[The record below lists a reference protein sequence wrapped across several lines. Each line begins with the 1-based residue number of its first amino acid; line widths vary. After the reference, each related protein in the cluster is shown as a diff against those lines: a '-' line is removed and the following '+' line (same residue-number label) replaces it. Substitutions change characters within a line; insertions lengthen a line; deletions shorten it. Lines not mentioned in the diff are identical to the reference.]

1 MLEAWRRKRQKK
13 RRGKSGKAKR
23 GEERSEGYENNKE
36 RRAKEKAKGFLWG
49 SWDSPL
55 TFLLSA
61 GWCCN
66 KLVVVKCLDTY
77 WHPLQMAQHGFG
89 PVIWTELL

>member
-36 RRAKEKAKGFLWG
+36 RTAKEKAKGFFMGLMG
-49 SWDSPL
+49 F
-55 TFLLSA
+55 TFDLFALSRMV
-61 GWCCN
+61 
-66 KLVVVKCLDTY
+66 L
-77 WHPLQMAQHGFG
+77 
-89 PVIWTELL
+89 